1 MRLINHLHVK
11 IWTPTILIWKM
22 FIWNLTTYWKMKYHN
37 LQLYKFNLYFGN
49 CIIKVQFVGVFF
61 VMNDVFLMGFEHS
74 QMLES
79 IICKLKKKILLFWPK
94 YLFWIKSWLNIT
106 KLTRLFSWIL
116 MCDYVD
122 PRLFVKKKPQLAKII
137 IMELM

>member
-22 FIWNLTTYWKMKYHN
+22 FVWNLTTYWKMKYHN

-79 IICKLKKKILLFWPK
+79 IICKLKKKIIIVLAQIFILNKKLIK
-94 YLFWIKSWLNIT
+94 YNKINKI
-106 KLTRLFSWIL
+106 IL
-116 MCDYVD
+116 MNTHV
-122 PRLFVKKKPQLAKII
+122 
-137 IMELM
+137 